1 MLFSLC
7 VAVMFLTNGTGQ
19 RKFHFTALHIY
30 GTISPTNERGC
41 MTPNK
46 GVYLPI
52 SPVLAADC
60 VRTYHLEIWA
70 QELLVVLTDQ
80 RISRSPTTRSSGHG
94 TRQLGAVRVDTLHR
108 ARPRM

>member
-60 VRTYHLEIWA
+60 PFTNYSFLWTRHFALKLSMHQKSLSRNPPVSGFERTSGGDYWA
-70 QELLVVLTDQ
+70 HTPVA
-80 RISRSPTTRSSGHG
+80 SG
-94 TRQLGAVRVDTLHR
+94 
-108 ARPRM
+108 